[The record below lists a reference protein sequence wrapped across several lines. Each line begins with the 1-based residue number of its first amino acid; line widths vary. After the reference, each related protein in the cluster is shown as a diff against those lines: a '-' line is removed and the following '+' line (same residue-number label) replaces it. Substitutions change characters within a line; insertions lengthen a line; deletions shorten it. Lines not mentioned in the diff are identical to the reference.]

1 MEKTLLAKNTG
12 LWGLVNRAG
21 HDTAVNIRFC
31 SCRLV
36 STEGTKHHIY
46 APLQLLLSK
55 QRSVTSTLLS
65 GHYIA
70 IQCKILTQSALSSQ
84 KQLLRS

>member
-46 APLQLLLSK
+46 APLRLLLSK
-55 QRSVTSTLLS
+55 QRSVASTLLS